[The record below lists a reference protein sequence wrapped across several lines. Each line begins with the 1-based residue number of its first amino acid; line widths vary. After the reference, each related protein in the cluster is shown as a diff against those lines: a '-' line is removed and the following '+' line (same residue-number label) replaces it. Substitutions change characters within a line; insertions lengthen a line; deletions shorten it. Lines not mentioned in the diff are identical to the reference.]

1 MKEELEKAISKLNKF
16 LSGSEKLLRIIDSLE
31 KSLRA
36 KRFSEE
42 MEKFNRYLKGANV
55 LISKSAEEFREF
67 KKSWTKVKIAFNEMV
82 DSLANFASKTLLLA
96 KGFLSFDTN
105 LRTIGETIS
114 SLVNRFTFF
123 GKITAFVAGAIASVE
138 DYIRALRTISRSTVL
153 FNDGLEDLLLTAQ
166 RAGMTLETYS
176 QYLEKFSG
184 AINKLGLDATMRM
197 VSSLRI
203 NAKELFLMGLTV
215 REINEYF
222 GMFLDQQ
229 RYFDGLRN
237 RNERELQ
244 AMFREQMKI
253 TYEITKATGR
263 TLDSVFRSISERFR
277 DPKSMAILQ
286 TLPENIRMEFV
297 KFIEL
302 FPSLSNMF
310 LTAVQKGSIEF
321 SEDYRKFATSFLP
334 QLSMISRGLITGAI
348 TAKQAY
354 EIISDAVNDI
364 TEDQKRLFALQ
375 GENVYEAVSTLIS
388 EVNRINKN
396 FENAFSE
403 KRIDNIS
410 EGLLKLQSFFVDF
423 SSTVRTKLLMGL
435 LGGEKTSE
443 ELEKVFENLKQRT
456 SSIADNILKI
466 IDNFATLLAGRDETG
481 KTTLEKL
488 VVAVDNFIGAISKFV
503 EFLTSLV
510 GENKELLVP
519 GVLLLSKSFRNFF
532 RNLGSLLIDLPNL
545 IQQGF
550 RILTTPIRSL
560 LSGRKLADL
569 FDESVSKKIIEESAE
584 KKSASGADDEE
595 RLGKTTPKRRRLV
608 DFLRKG
614 FKFTLG
620 GIAASVIGET
630 ILDNLIS
637 EGQAKEAIE
646 SSLTGAGIGSAIG
659 GLAGSLFPGIGT
671 MLGTLLGGSLGAI
684 IGGSTSS
691 LAKEIEQKFQKNLE
705 DVNKSIQ
712 DLQLPPAASLEK
724 TNEELINIRKG
735 IHNIEKQFAELNRRV
750 TENNVISGAILKEN
764 RTSNEKISDIVI
776 GTFLE
781 NVS

>member
-138 DYIRALRTISRSTVL
+138 DYIRALRTISRSTVT

-166 RAGMTLETYS
+166 RAGMSLETYS

-263 TLDSVFRSISERFR
+263 TLDDVFRSISERFR

-488 VVAVDNFIGAISKFV
+488 VIAVDNVIGAISKFV

-584 KKSASGADDEE
+584 KKSASAADDEE

-659 GLAGSLFPGIGT
+659 GLAGSFFPGIGT

>member
-16 LSGSEKLLRIIDSLE
+16 LSGSEKLFKLIDSLE

-42 MEKFNRYLKGANV
+42 MEKFNRYLKSANV
-55 LISKSAEEFREF
+55 LISKSSEEFREF
-67 KKSWTKVKIAFNEMV
+67 KKSWMKVKNAFNEMV
-82 DSLANFASKTLLLA
+82 DSFANLASKTLLLS
-96 KGFLSFDTN
+96 KGFFSFDTN
-105 LRTIGETIS
+105 LKTIGETIS

-123 GKITAFVAGAIASVE
+123 GKITIFIAGALSSVE
-138 DYIRALRTISRSTVL
+138 NYIRALRSLSRSTVS

-166 RAGMTLETYS
+166 KAGMTLETYT
-176 QYLEKFSG
+176 QYLERFSG

-197 VSSLRI
+197 VSSLRV

-244 AMFREQMKI
+244 SMFREQMKM

-263 TLDSVFRSISERFR
+263 TLDDVFRSISEKFR
-277 DPKSMAILQ
+277 DPRSMAILQ

-354 EIISDAVNDI
+354 EIISDAVSDI

-403 KRIDNIS
+403 KKIDNIS

-423 SSTVRTKLLMGL
+423 SSTVRTRLLMGL

-456 SSIADNILKI
+456 SSIADKILKI
-466 IDNFATLLAGRDETG
+466 IDNIATLISGKDGEGRTI
-481 KTTLEKL
+481 LEKL
-488 VVAVDNFIGAISKFV
+488 VIAVDNVLGAISKFI
-503 EFLTSLV
+503 EFLTSLA
-510 GENKELLVP
+510 GENSWLLAP
-519 GVLLLSKSFRNFF
+519 GMLLISKNVRNFF
-532 RNLGSLLIDLPNL
+532 RNLGSLLMSLPNL

-550 RILTTPIRSL
+550 RFLTTPIRL
-560 LSGRKLADL
+560 MLSGKLVDL
-569 FDESVSKKIIEESAE
+569 INKSASKKIIEESIE
-584 KKSASGADDEE
+584 KSTKATDDAIKSGTTSK
-595 RLGKTTPKRRRLV
+595 GKKIF
-608 DFLRKG
+608 DFLKKG

-620 GIAASVIGET
+620 GIATSIIGET

-637 EGQAKEAIE
+637 EGEAKEAIE
-646 SSLTGAGIGSAIG
+646 SSLTGAGIGSAVG
-659 GLAGSLFPGIGT
+659 GLAGSFFPGVGT
-671 MLGTLLGGSLGAI
+671 MLGTILGGSLGAI

-705 DVNKSIQ
+705 DVNKTIQ
-712 DLQLPPAASLEK
+712 DLQLPPAASLDK

-781 NVS
+781 NIA